1 MSIELK
7 MPKLAMGMNEG
18 TVNEWLVK
26 PGEWVEKAQPIMT
39 VETEKVSYDCE
50 SAEAGFLHQLLDEGE
65 TVPVETVIGQFF
77 ATEAELAAAT
87 GGEVTSETANLITP
101 AAVAADEIA
110 ATPAAKA
117 DARII
122 ASPLA
127 RKIARD
133 NGLDLRPVAGSGP
146 KGRIVK
152 VDVEGALAGKAEAM
166 PTSIAAAPAAMTANS
181 MRETARVPMK
191 GMRKTIADRMKQ
203 SLQQTAQLTADWDS
217 DITELMS
224 MRNRFVS
231 RADVL
236 GTRVS
241 MNAFII
247 KAIASAIKEVPVAN
261 SCLVDDE
268 LVIYETVNMGIAIS
282 MPGITEYDGAL
293 VVGVL
298 HNIERMGVVEIDK
311 NMKALIGRIRDG
323 QATTEDMTG
332 ATITLS
338 STAGTAPPG
347 TKSTPVLNQPN
358 AALIGISTAIEKPV
372 VVDGEILIR
381 TMMPLCLTFDHCVF
395 DGEPAARFMKALH
408 DCLEHPEL
416 MLA

>member
-87 GGEVTSETANLITP
+87 GGEVTSETANLIT
-101 AAVAADEIA
+101 ATAVVPDE
-110 ATPAAKA
+110 TVTTLETKA

-146 KGRIVK
+146 KGRIIK
-152 VDVEGALAGKAEAM
+152 VDVEDALAGKAEAM

-293 VVGVL
+293 VVG
-298 HNIERMGVVEIDK
+298 
-311 NMKALIGRIRDG
+311 
-323 QATTEDMTG
+323 
-332 ATITLS
+332 
-338 STAGTAPPG
+338 
-347 TKSTPVLNQPN
+347 
-358 AALIGISTAIEKPV
+358 
-372 VVDGEILIR
+372 
-381 TMMPLCLTFDHCVF
+381 F
-395 DGEPAARFMKALH
+395 
-408 DCLEHPEL
+408 
-416 MLA
+416 

>member
-18 TVNEWLVK
+18 TVDEWLVK

-101 AAVAADEIA
+101 TTVVPDE
-110 ATPAAKA
+110 TVTTLETKA

-146 KGRIVK
+146 KGRIIK
-152 VDVEGALAGKAEAM
+152 VDVEDALAGKAEAM

>member
-101 AAVAADEIA
+101 TTVVPDE
-110 ATPAAKA
+110 TVTTLETKA

-146 KGRIVK
+146 KGRIIK
-152 VDVEGALAGKAEAM
+152 VDVEDALAGKAEAM
-166 PTSIAAAPAAMTANS
+166 PTSIAAAPAAMTTNS